1 MSGLCRYHGFS
12 KEGVIWQ
19 QCLQVYNISSN
30 PHSSAGLGL
39 SSRPHFTDRKP
50 GSRRCQVRSTADLPC
65 QCGQLASSLWTSAPP
80 LQSGW
85 EGWPNSLDTELILQ
99 MRSYAEAQHET
110 GKKKKNNRSALI
122 QAGGGHRAL
131 LPPVFPPPPGLL
143 GLLRAVWP
151 PRAWVNSSSF

>member
-39 SSRPHFTDRKP
+39 SSRPHFTDRKL
-50 GSRRCQVRSTADLPC
+50 GSWRCQVRSTPDLPC

-85 EGWPNSLDTELILQ
+85 EGWPNSLHTELILQ

-110 GKKKKNNRSALI
+110 GKKKKQQACSDSSWRGPQSPPTPSLPSSAWT
-122 QAGGGHRAL
+122 
-131 LPPVFPPPPGLL
+131 PGVPQSHVAPTGL
-143 GLLRAVWP
+143 G
-151 PRAWVNSSSF
+151 